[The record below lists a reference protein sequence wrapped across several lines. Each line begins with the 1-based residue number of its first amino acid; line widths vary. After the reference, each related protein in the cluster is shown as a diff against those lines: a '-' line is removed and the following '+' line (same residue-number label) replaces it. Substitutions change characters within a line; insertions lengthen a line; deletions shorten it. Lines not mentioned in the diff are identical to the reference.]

1 MEEAHHQ
8 HTVDYH
14 KGSGSRVESFRTS
27 RYNLEYRKWGAH
39 RLLGT
44 LLLVQHRGWEQ
55 CPCTCAHSHWNSTSG
70 LSCNQ
75 YRCCIPQSIFLQHH
89 FPLRD
94 RSDRERWNQG
104 CCSQSLYSQLHHP
117 HNRNTCCS
125 HQGTSLLDSTLVLYR
140 NSCCT
145 VVVGIVSCFHQQV
158 LQCQD
163 EHTNSSQLTH
173 GTVLEQSCHLHYT
186 VEYILQV

>member
-94 RSDRERWNQG
+94 RSDRERWNEVDRWNQG
-104 CCSQSLYSQLHHP
+104 GLKI
-117 HNRNTCCS
+117 
-125 HQGTSLLDSTLVLYR
+125 YR
-140 NSCCT
+140 QFIN
-145 VVVGIVSCFHQQV
+145 
-158 LQCQD
+158 
-163 EHTNSSQLTH
+163 
-173 GTVLEQSCHLHYT
+173 HYT
-186 VEYILQV
+186 HIQCIYMKMYTCMHIRIVHVHVYVHRTQTCRHI